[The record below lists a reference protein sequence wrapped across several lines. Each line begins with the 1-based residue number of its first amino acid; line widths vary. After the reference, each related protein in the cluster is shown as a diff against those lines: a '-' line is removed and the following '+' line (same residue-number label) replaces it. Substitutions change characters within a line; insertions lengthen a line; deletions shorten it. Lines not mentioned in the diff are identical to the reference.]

1 MERSDLEY
9 IVDLV
14 TQQVLC
20 AVKAREADCASGTEG
35 FSRILVVG
43 SAKTELPEE
52 LTRNAVLYDLEDY
65 KSCKNI
71 LRYDRVIVTRLTMLQ
86 LADIALGRPGE
97 EAACAVL
104 YALLSGV
111 EVLMLESALSF
122 RRFAGKGSTALY
134 HLLEGYVQTLQ
145 VFGVKQV
152 SRQQRPNPPSAR
164 PPKFSAPPVEVPT
177 GSAVP
182 NADRL
187 ITEARALE
195 LVRQGGG
202 ICLPA
207 RAVITPAA
215 RDVFA
220 QAGVTPVQTS

>member
-9 IVDLV
+9 IVDLI
-14 TQQVLC
+14 TRQVLS
-20 AVKAREADCASGTEG
+20 ALKAQETDCAPRTEG
-35 FSRILVVG
+35 FSKVLVVG
-43 SAKTELPEE
+43 KPKKELPEE
-52 LTRNAVLYDLEDY
+52 LIRDVVLYDLEDY
-65 KSCKNI
+65 KNFKNI
-71 LRYDRVIVTRLTMLQ
+71 LRYDRVIVAHLTMLQ
-86 LADIALGRPGE
+86 LADIAQGRPGD

-111 EVLMLESALSF
+111 DVFLMEDALSF

-134 HLLEGYVQTLQ
+134 HLLESCVQTLQ

-152 SRQQRPNPPSAR
+152 NHQRRPDPPATK
-164 PPKFSAPPVEVPT
+164 PPKFSVPPVEVPV
-177 GSAVP
+177 GSASP

-195 LVRQGGG
+195 LIKQGGG
-202 ICLPA
+202 IRLPA
-207 RAVITPAA
+207 RTIVTPAA

-220 QAGVTPVQTS
+220 QAGVTPVQVS

>member
-14 TQQVLC
+14 TRQVLS
-20 AVKAREADCASGTEG
+20 AVNGQESDCAPQTEG
-35 FSRILVVG
+35 FPKVLVVG
-43 SAKTELPEE
+43 EPKAELPEE
-52 LTRNAVLYDLEDY
+52 LVRNAVLYDLEDY
-65 KSCKNI
+65 KNCKNI
-71 LRYDRVIVTRLTMLQ
+71 LRYDRVIVARLTMLQ
-86 LADIALGRPGE
+86 LADIAQGRPGD

-111 EVLMLESALSF
+111 DVFLMEDALTF

-134 HLLEGYVQTLQ
+134 RLLEGYAQTLQ

-152 SRQQRPNPPSAR
+152 SRSRRPEPPAAK
-164 PPKFSAPPVEVPT
+164 PPKFSAPPVEVPA
-177 GSAVP
+177 GSASP

-195 LVRQGGG
+195 LVRQGGDV
-202 ICLPA
+202 CLPA
-207 RAVITPAA
+207 GAIVTPAA

-220 QAGVTPVQTS
+220 QAGVTPKQAD

>member
-14 TQQVLC
+14 TQQVLS
-20 AVKAREADCASGTEG
+20 AVKAQQTPCAPQAEG
-35 FSRILVVG
+35 FSKVLVVG
-43 SAKTELPEE
+43 KPKRELPEE
-52 LTRNAVLYDLEDY
+52 LVRDTVLYDLEDY
-65 KSCKNI
+65 KGCKNI
-71 LRYDRVIVTRLTMLQ
+71 LRYDRVIITHLTTLQ
-86 LADIALGRPGE
+86 LADIALGRPGD

-111 EVLMLESALSF
+111 DVFLMEDALSF

-134 HLLEGYVQTLQ
+134 HLLEGYAQTLQ
-145 VFGVKQV
+145 IFGVKQV
-152 SRQQRPNPPSAR
+152 SRQRRQEPPPAK
-164 PPKFSAPPVEVPT
+164 PPKFAAPLVSVPT
-177 GSAVP
+177 GSASP

-195 LVRQGGG
+195 LVKAGGG
-202 ICLPA
+202 VRLPQ
-207 RAVITPAA
+207 RAILTPAA

-220 QAGVTPVQTS
+220 QAGVKPETDS

>member
-14 TQQVLC
+14 TRQVLS
-20 AVKAREADCASGTEG
+20 AIKGQKTDCAPQTEG
-35 FSRILVVG
+35 FSKVLLVG
-43 SAKTELPEE
+43 EPKKELPGE
-52 LTRNAVLYDLEDY
+52 LIRDTVLYDLEDY

-71 LRYDRVIVTRLTMLQ
+71 LRYDRVIVAHLTMLQ
-86 LADIALGRPGE
+86 LADIAQGRPGD

-111 EVLMLESALSF
+111 DVFLMEDALSF

-134 HLLEGYVQTLQ
+134 HLLEGYAQTIQ

-152 SRQQRPNPPSAR
+152 SPQLRSDPPAAS
-164 PPKFSAPPVEVPT
+164 PPKFFAPPVKVPA
-177 GSAVP
+177 GSASP
-182 NADRL
+182 NGDCL

-195 LVRQGGG
+195 LVKQGSG
-202 ICLPA
+202 IRLPA
-207 RAVITPAA
+207 RAIITPAA

-220 QAGVTPVQTS
+220 QAGVMLARDS